1 MPEQPAFIKPKL
13 VVLHTY
19 PVQTFTLLCS
29 HRMWATNAS
38 LEFRTQL
45 HSPHVYPEPG
55 GLLRSAEA
63 FVFLSGGG
71 EYFFCPLT

>member
-1 MPEQPAFIKPKL
+1 MPVQPVFTKPKL
-13 VVLHTY
+13 VVLHICA
-19 PVQTFTLLCS
+19 TFTLLCS

-38 LEFRTQL
+38 LEFKTHL

-55 GLLRSAEA
+55 GLLTSPKA
-63 FVFLSGGG
+63 FNFLSDGG